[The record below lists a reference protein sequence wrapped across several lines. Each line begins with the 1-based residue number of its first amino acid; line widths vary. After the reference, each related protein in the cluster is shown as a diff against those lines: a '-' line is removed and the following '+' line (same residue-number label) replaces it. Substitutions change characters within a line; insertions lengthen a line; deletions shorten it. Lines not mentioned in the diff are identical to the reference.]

1 MGWIFNRESKDETQE
16 QIVQKRSNK
25 IVSISVALLVSV
37 MFALF
42 FYEVKNEVLASLIIA
57 TFALIA
63 ITAMI
68 SDADEVEIGPIK
80 IKRRKKEGFSN
91 DKQD

>member
-1 MGWIFNRESKDETQE
+1 MGWIFKNSNKELTQE
-16 QIVQKRSNK
+16 EIVRKRSNK
-25 IVSISVALLVSV
+25 IVSISVAVLVVV
-37 MFALF
+37 MFCLF
-42 FYEVKNEVLASLIIA
+42 HWEVKNEVLASLIIA

-68 SDADEVEIGPIK
+68 ADADEVEIGPIK
-80 IKRRKKEGFSN
+80 IKRRKKEY